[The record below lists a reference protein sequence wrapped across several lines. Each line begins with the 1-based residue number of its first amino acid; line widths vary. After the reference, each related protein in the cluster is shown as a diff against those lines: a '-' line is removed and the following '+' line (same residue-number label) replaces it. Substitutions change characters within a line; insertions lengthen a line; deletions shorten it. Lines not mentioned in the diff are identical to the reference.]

1 MSSIP
6 EFDFRTHFN
15 PAEAAAMR
23 NAFDAVWT
31 KLQADLP
38 PDEAVQAK
46 MKQDVAE
53 IIVALA
59 TAGERDEQQLVA
71 GCLAQ
76 YPPRAAPAHEL
87 S

>member
-1 MSSIP
+1 MTTIP
-6 EFDFRTHFN
+6 DFDFRTHFN

-23 NAFDAVWT
+23 NAFDAVWGR
-31 KLQADLP
+31 LQPDLP
-38 PDEAVQAK
+38 ADENARAK
-46 MKQDVAE
+46 MKQEVAE

-76 YPPRAAPAHEL
+76 YPPRPSPAP
-87 S
+87 

>member
-1 MSSIP
+1 MTTIP

-23 NAFDAVWT
+23 HAFDAVWT
-31 KLQADLP
+31 RLQPELP
-38 PDEAVQAK
+38 AGEDERARI
-46 MKQDVAE
+46 KQEVAE

-76 YPPRAAPAHEL
+76 YPRRSPAV
-87 S
+87 